1 MRCVWDFLAKG
12 KFVGWEERRGPRTE
26 LVALQHSRLRRGE
39 KLATAPINER
49 LVEP

>member
-12 KFVGWEERRGPRTE
+12 KCVGWEERRGPRTE
-26 LVALQHSRLRRGE
+26 LVVLQPWRMRRGE

-49 LVEP
+49 LGEP